1 MSTWQMFAD
10 AGNNYRW
17 YPDTPNGAVYPT
29 PTTTTTTLHSDSE
42 RQQQLKSSS
51 RLPSMADLLLQGCSK
66 LAEAQTQNQRNGV
79 DADDGVGMFRNG
91 FGRPVAI
98 KPSSLAKASSL
109 LQTGTGN

>member
-29 PTTTTTTLHSDSE
+29 TTIHHSDSE
-42 RQQQLKSSS
+42 RQQQPKSSS

-66 LAEAQTQNQRNGV
+66 LAEAQTQNERNGV
-79 DADDGVGMFRNG
+79 DVDDGVGMFRNG